1 MELFTSK
8 ICIYLT
14 GIVFFITCLVGM
26 SADVPVVT
34 LAIRASVAAALCLVL
49 SRILFRIFIEFFA
62 KDKMGSNLH
71 QYMQHP
77 KEAINGGQISNAPA
91 RRAPE
96 RSEQKTNPK

>member
-14 GIVFFITCLVGM
+14 GIVFFITCFLGM
-26 SADVPVVT
+26 TADVSVVT

-62 KDKMGSNLH
+62 KDKLDSNLH
-71 QYMQHP
+71 QYIQHP
-77 KEAINGGQISNAPA
+77 KEAINGGQISNASK
-91 RRAPE
+91 RG
-96 RSEQKTNPK
+96 EQKTNPK